1 MPLPDRQLAYAA
13 GSSQKRAQPLVG
25 SFDPTLG
32 AAVDPK
38 SVESVLANMPPV
50 ARLYPQ
56 LVARYLEAAG
66 VAPGVPQRRPA
77 E

>member
-1 MPLPDRQLAYAA
+1 MTEPQEPPFGA
-13 GSSQKRAQPLVG
+13 P
-25 SFDPTLG
+25 FDPTLG